1 MSPSTRL
8 IASFSRATPT
18 KRRARGSP
26 CDCARQS
33 SSSDG
38 GRGMTANGVR
48 GVLVVAEVNDGKLAG
63 IAQELLGAGHRLAD
77 ALGEELAAAVL
88 GSQVGDSGTEAIA
101 YGSDKAYVIDDPLL
115 ASPQPDAYAAALEH
129 LCRDVQPS
137 ILLLGKTSL
146 GIEVGPRL
154 AFRLQ
159 TALGSDCTDLRID
172 ADSKRLIMTRP
183 VFGGNAMLEM
193 ACADRF
199 PQMASVRGKTQAPLP
214 RDETRQGEIVHRP
227 SGIDA
232 SVVRAKFISRN
243 KKAVEGI
250 TLTGAPIVISGGR
263 GLKGADNFKHL
274 KELGDL
280 LGAAV
285 GASKAAVDEGWV
297 PSEMQ
302 VGLTGVTVTPNLYI
316 AVGISGAAQHIAG
329 MGYSKNIVAINRDP
343 DAAIFQRAHFGVVG
357 DWQKVIPAFTRK
369 CKELLE
375 K

>member
-1 MSPSTRL
+1 
-8 IASFSRATPT
+8 
-18 KRRARGSP
+18 
-26 CDCARQS
+26 
-33 SSSDG
+33 
-38 GRGMTANGVR
+38 MTANGAR
-48 GVLVVAEVNDGKLAG
+48 GVLVLAEISDGKLAG
-63 IAQELLGAGHRLAD
+63 IAQELLGAGRHLAD
-77 ALGEELAAAVL
+77 ALGETLAAAVL
-88 GSQVGDSGTEAIA
+88 GSQTGDSGTEAIA
-101 YGSDKAYVIDDPLL
+101 YGADQVYVIDDPLL
-115 ASPQPDAYAAALEH
+115 SSPQPDAYTAALER

-154 AFRLQ
+154 AFRLE

-172 ADSKRLIMTRP
+172 ADSRRLVMARP
-183 VFGGNAMLEM
+183 VFGGNAMLELV
-193 ACADRF
+193 CADRF
-199 PQMASVRGKTQAPLP
+199 PQIASVRSKTQAPLP
-214 RDETRQGEIVHRP
+214 RDDTRQGKVERRP
-227 SGIDA
+227 VGIDA

-243 KKAVEGI
+243 KKAVEGL
-250 TLTGAPIVISGGR
+250 TLTAAPIVISGGR
-263 GLKGADNFKHL
+263 GLKGADSFKEL
-274 KELGDL
+274 KELGEL

-297 PSEMQ
+297 PPEMQ

-329 MGYSKNIVAINRDP
+329 MGYSKNIVAINKDP

>member
-1 MSPSTRL
+1 
-8 IASFSRATPT
+8 
-18 KRRARGSP
+18 
-26 CDCARQS
+26 
-33 SSSDG
+33 
-38 GRGMTANGVR
+38 MTANAAR
-48 GVLVVAEVNDGKLAG
+48 GVLVVAEVSDGKLAG
-63 IAQELLGAGHRLAD
+63 IAQELLGAGRRLAD

-101 YGSDKAYVIDDPLL
+101 YGADKAYVIDDPLL

-154 AFRLQ
+154 AFRLR

-214 RDETRQGEIVHRP
+214 RDETHQGEVVNRP
-227 SGIDA
+227 AGIDA

-263 GLKGADNFKHL
+263 GLKGAENFTHL

-297 PSEMQ
+297 PPEMQ

-316 AVGISGAAQHIAG
+316 AIGISGAAQHIAG

>member
-1 MSPSTRL
+1 
-8 IASFSRATPT
+8 
-18 KRRARGSP
+18 
-26 CDCARQS
+26 
-33 SSSDG
+33 
-38 GRGMTANGVR
+38 MTANGAR
-48 GVLVVAEVNDGKLAG
+48 GVLVLAEVSDGKLAG
-63 IAQELLGAGHRLAD
+63 IAQELLGAGRRLAD

-88 GSQVGDSGTEAIA
+88 GSQVGDSGAEAIA
-101 YGSDKAYVIDDPLL
+101 YGADTVYVIDDPLL
-115 ASPQPDAYAAALEH
+115 ASPQPDAYTAALEH
-129 LCRDVQPS
+129 LCRDVKPS

-172 ADSKRLIMTRP
+172 AESKRLVMTRP

-193 ACADRF
+193 VCADHV
-199 PQMASVRGKTQAPLP
+199 PQMASVRPKTQAPLP
-214 RDETRQGEIVHRP
+214 RDDTRQGDVVHRP

-250 TLTGAPIVISGGR
+250 ALTGAPIVISGGR
-263 GLKGADNFKHL
+263 GLKGAENFEHL
-274 KELGDL
+274 KELGEL

-329 MGYSKNIVAINRDP
+329 MGYSKNIVAINKDP

-357 DWQKVIPAFTRK
+357 DWQKVILAFTRK

>member
-1 MSPSTRL
+1 M
-8 IASFSRATPT
+8 
-18 KRRARGSP
+18 
-26 CDCARQS
+26 
-33 SSSDG
+33 
-38 GRGMTANGVR
+38 
-48 GVLVVAEVNDGKLAG
+48 VVAEVSDGKLAG
-63 IAQELLGAGHRLAD
+63 IAQELLGAGRRLAD
-77 ALGEELAAAVL
+77 ALGEGLSAAVL
-88 GSQVGDSGTEAIA
+88 GTQLGDSGAEAIA
-101 YGSDKAYVIDDPLL
+101 YGADTVYVMDDPLL
-115 ASPQPDAYAAALEH
+115 ASPQPDAYVAALEH
-129 LCRDVQPS
+129 LCRDRRPS

-172 ADSKRLIMTRP
+172 PNSKRMVMTRP
-183 VFGGNAMLEM
+183 VFGGNAMVEM
-193 ACADRF
+193 VCVDRF
-199 PQMASVRGKTQAPLP
+199 PQMASVRGKTQAPLAH
-214 RDETRQGEIVHRP
+214 DATRRGEIVKRP
-227 SGIDA
+227 AGIDPT
-232 SVVRAKFISRN
+232 VVRARFVSRN

-263 GLKGADNFKHL
+263 GLKGAENFAPL

-357 DWQKVIPAFTRK
+357 DWQKVLPAFTRK

>member
-1 MSPSTRL
+1 
-8 IASFSRATPT
+8 
-18 KRRARGSP
+18 
-26 CDCARQS
+26 
-33 SSSDG
+33 
-38 GRGMTANGVR
+38 MTANGAR
-48 GVLVVAEVNDGKLAG
+48 GVLVLAEVSDGRLSG
-63 IAQELLGAGHRLAD
+63 VAQELLGVGRRLAD
-77 ALGEELAAAVL
+77 TLGEELAAAVL
-88 GSQVGDSGTEAIA
+88 GSQLGDSGQEAIA
-101 YGSDKAYVIDDPLL
+101 FGADQVYVIDDPLL
-115 ASPQPDAYAAALEH
+115 ASPQPDAYTSTLES
-129 LCRDVQPS
+129 LCQDVQPS

-154 AFRLQ
+154 AFRLD

-172 ADSKRLIMTRP
+172 PDSKRLIMTRP
-183 VFGGNAMLEM
+183 VFGGNAMVDM
-193 ACADRF
+193 VCAERS
-199 PQMASVRGKTQAPLP
+199 PQIASVRPKTQAPLI
-214 RDETRQGEIVHRP
+214 RDDTRSGEVVSRP
-227 SGIDA
+227 SGLDTA
-232 SVVRAKFISRN
+232 AVRTKFVSRN

-263 GLKGADNFKHL
+263 GLKGADNFKAL

-329 MGYSKNIVAINRDP
+329 MGYSKNIVAVNKDP

-357 DWQKVIPAFTRK
+357 DWQKVIEGFTRK

>member
-1 MSPSTRL
+1 
-8 IASFSRATPT
+8 
-18 KRRARGSP
+18 
-26 CDCARQS
+26 
-33 SSSDG
+33 
-38 GRGMTANGVR
+38 MTANGAQ
-48 GVLVVAEVNDGKLAG
+48 GVLVVAELSDGKLAG
-63 IAQELLGAGHRLAD
+63 MAQEVLGAGRRLAD

-88 GSQVGDSGTEAIA
+88 GSQVGDSGAEAIA
-101 YGSDKAYVIDDPLL
+101 HGADKAYVIDDPLL
-115 ASPQPDAYAAALEH
+115 ASPQPDAYTAALEH
-129 LCRDVQPS
+129 LCRDIQPK

-154 AFRLQ
+154 AFRLH
-159 TALGSDCTDLRID
+159 TALGSDCTDLRLD
-172 ADSKRLIMTRP
+172 PDSKRLIMTRP

-193 ACADRF
+193 ACADCF
-199 PQMASVRGKTQAPLP
+199 PQMASVRGKTQEPLP
-214 RDETRQGEIVHRP
+214 HDETRHGEVVNRP
-227 SGIDA
+227 AGIDA
-232 SVVRAKFISRN
+232 AVVRAKFISRN

-263 GLKGADNFKHL
+263 GLKGAESFKYL

-329 MGYSKNIVAINRDP
+329 MGYSKNIVAVNRDP

-375 K
+375 S

>member
-1 MSPSTRL
+1 
-8 IASFSRATPT
+8 
-18 KRRARGSP
+18 
-26 CDCARQS
+26 
-33 SSSDG
+33 
-38 GRGMTANGVR
+38 
-48 GVLVVAEVNDGKLAG
+48 VLAEVSDGKLAS
-63 IAQELLGAGHRLAD
+63 IAQELLGVGRGLAD
-77 ALGEELAAAVL
+77 VLGEELAAAVL
-88 GSQVGDSGTEAIA
+88 GGQSGDSGAEAIA
-101 YGSDKAYVIDDPLL
+101 YGADKVYVIDDPLL
-115 ASPQPDAYAAALEH
+115 ASPHPDAYTAALEH
-129 LCRDVQPS
+129 LCREVQPS

-146 GIEVGPRL
+146 GVEVGPRL
-154 AFRLQ
+154 AFRLG

-172 ADSKRLIMTRP
+172 ADSRRLVMTRP

-193 ACADRF
+193 VCAERF
-199 PQMASVRGKTQAPLP
+199 PQMASVRPKTQTPLP
-214 RDETRQGEIVHRP
+214 RDDTRRGEIINRP
-227 SGIDA
+227 SGVQA
-232 SVVRAKFISRN
+232 SDVRARFVSRN

-250 TLTGAPIVISGGR
+250 TLSGAPIVISGGR
-263 GLKGADNFKHL
+263 GLKGAENFKYL
-274 KELGDL
+274 QDLGEL

-297 PSEMQ
+297 PPEMQ

-329 MGYSKNIVAINRDP
+329 MGYSKNIVAVNRDP

>member
-1 MSPSTRL
+1 
-8 IASFSRATPT
+8 
-18 KRRARGSP
+18 
-26 CDCARQS
+26 
-33 SSSDG
+33 
-38 GRGMTANGVR
+38 MTANGAR
-48 GVLVVAEVNDGKLAG
+48 GVLILAEVSDGKLSG
-63 IAQELLGAGHRLAD
+63 MVHELLGVGRRLAD
-77 ALGEELAAAVL
+77 ALGEGLAAAVL
-88 GSQVGDSGTEAIA
+88 GSQLGDSGAEAVA
-101 YGSDKAYVIDDPLL
+101 YGADTVYVIDDPLL
-115 ASPQPDAYAAALEH
+115 ASPQPDAYTAALEH
-129 LCRDVQPS
+129 LCRDVQPN

-172 ADSKRLIMTRP
+172 PDSKRLVMARP

-193 ACADRF
+193 VCADQV
-199 PQMASVRGKTQAPLP
+199 PQMASVRPKTQAPLP
-214 RDETRQGEIVHRP
+214 RDDTRQGEVVNRS

-232 SVVRAKFISRN
+232 SAVRARFVSRN
-243 KKAVEGI
+243 KKTVEGI

-263 GLKGADNFKHL
+263 GLKGAENFKPL
-274 KELGDL
+274 KELGEL

-297 PSEMQ
+297 PPEMQ

-329 MGYSKNIVAINRDP
+329 MGYSKNIVAINKDP

>member
-1 MSPSTRL
+1 
-8 IASFSRATPT
+8 
-18 KRRARGSP
+18 
-26 CDCARQS
+26 
-33 SSSDG
+33 
-38 GRGMTANGVR
+38 MTANAAR
-48 GVLVVAEVNDGKLAG
+48 GVLVLAEVNDGQLSG
-63 IAQELLGAGHRLAD
+63 IAQELLGAGRRLAD
-77 ALGEELAAAVL
+77 ALGEALAAAVL
-88 GSQVGDSGTEAIA
+88 GSQVGDSGVEAIA
-101 YGSDKAYVIDDPLL
+101 YGADTAYIIDDPLL
-115 ASPQPDAYAAALEH
+115 TSPQPDAYTSALEH
-129 LCRDVQPS
+129 LCRDIQPS

-146 GIEVGPRL
+146 GVEVGPRL
-154 AFRLQ
+154 AFRLR
-159 TALGSDCTDLRID
+159 TVLGSDCTELRID
-172 ADSKRLIMTRP
+172 PDTRRLIMVRP

-193 ACADRF
+193 VCADRV
-199 PQMASVRGKTQAPLP
+199 PQMAGVRPKTQTPLP
-214 RDETRQGEIVHRP
+214 RDDTRQGEIVNRP

-250 TLTGAPIVISGGR
+250 TLASAPIVISGGR
-263 GLKGADNFKHL
+263 GLKGAESFKQL
-274 KELGDL
+274 RELGAL

-297 PSEMQ
+297 PPEMQ

-329 MGYSKNIVAINRDP
+329 MGYSKNIVAINKDP

-357 DWQKVIPAFTRK
+357 DWQKVIAAFTHK

>member
-1 MSPSTRL
+1 
-8 IASFSRATPT
+8 
-18 KRRARGSP
+18 
-26 CDCARQS
+26 
-33 SSSDG
+33 
-38 GRGMTANGVR
+38 
-48 GVLVVAEVNDGKLAG
+48 
-63 IAQELLGAGHRLAD
+63 
-77 ALGEELAAAVL
+77 
-88 GSQVGDSGTEAIA
+88 
-101 YGSDKAYVIDDPLL
+101 
-115 ASPQPDAYAAALEH
+115 
-129 LCRDVQPS
+129 
-137 ILLLGKTSL
+137 
-146 GIEVGPRL
+146 VGPRL

-297 PSEMQ
+297 PPEMQ

-343 DAAIFQRAHFGVVG
+343 DAAIFQRAQFGVVG

>member
-1 MSPSTRL
+1 
-8 IASFSRATPT
+8 
-18 KRRARGSP
+18 
-26 CDCARQS
+26 
-33 SSSDG
+33 
-38 GRGMTANGVR
+38 MTANGAR
-48 GVLVVAEVNDGKLAG
+48 GVLVLAEVSDGRLSG
-63 IAQELLGAGHRLAD
+63 VAQELLGVGRRLAD
-77 ALGEELAAAVL
+77 TLGEELAAAVL
-88 GSQVGDSGTEAIA
+88 GSQLGDSGQEAIA
-101 YGSDKAYVIDDPLL
+101 FGADKVYVIDDPLL
-115 ASPQPDAYAAALEH
+115 ASPQPDAYTSTLAS

-154 AFRLQ
+154 AFRLD

-172 ADSKRLIMTRP
+172 PDSKRLIMTRP
-183 VFGGNAMLEM
+183 VFGGNAMVDM
-193 ACADRF
+193 VCAERS
-199 PQMASVRGKTQAPLP
+199 PQIATVRPKTQAPLL
-214 RDETRQGEIVHRP
+214 RDDTRSGEVVSRP
-227 SGIDA
+227 SGLDTA
-232 SVVRAKFISRN
+232 AVRTKFVSRN

-263 GLKGADNFKHL
+263 GLKGADNFKAL
-274 KELGDL
+274 KELGGL

-297 PSEMQ
+297 PPEMQ

-329 MGYSKNIVAINRDP
+329 MGYSKNIVAVNKDP

-357 DWQKVIPAFTRK
+357 DWQKVIEGFTRK

>member
-1 MSPSTRL
+1 
-8 IASFSRATPT
+8 
-18 KRRARGSP
+18 
-26 CDCARQS
+26 
-33 SSSDG
+33 
-38 GRGMTANGVR
+38 MTANGAR
-48 GVLVVAEVNDGKLAG
+48 GVLVVAELSDGKLAG
-63 IAQELLGAGHRLAD
+63 MAQELLGVGRRLAD

-88 GSQVGDSGTEAIA
+88 GSQVGDAGTEAIA
-101 YGSDKAYVIDDPLL
+101 YGAEKAYVIDDPLL
-115 ASPQPDAYAAALEH
+115 ASPQPDAYTAALEH
-129 LCRDVQPS
+129 ICRDVHPS

-146 GIEVGPRL
+146 GVEVGPRL

-193 ACADRF
+193 ACADCF
-199 PQMASVRGKTQAPLP
+199 PQMAIVRGKTQAPLP
-214 RDETRQGEIVHRP
+214 RDGTRQGEVVHRP
-227 SGIDA
+227 SGVDA
-232 SVVRAKFISRN
+232 SAIRARFVSRN

-263 GLKGADNFKHL
+263 GLKGPENFKHL

-297 PSEMQ
+297 PPEMQ

>member
-1 MSPSTRL
+1 MTVN
-8 IASFSRATPT
+8 
-18 KRRARGSP
+18 
-26 CDCARQS
+26 
-33 SSSDG
+33 G
-38 GRGMTANGVR
+38 GR
-48 GVLVVAEVNDGKLAG
+48 GVLVAAEVSDGKLAG
-63 IAQELLGAGHRLAD
+63 IAQELLGAGRRLAD

-101 YGSDKAYVIDDPLL
+101 YGADKVYVIDDPLL
-115 ASPQPDAYAAALEH
+115 ATPQPDAYTAALEH
-129 LCRDVQPS
+129 LCRDVHPS
-137 ILLLGKTSL
+137 IVLLGKTSL

-172 ADSKRLIMTRP
+172 PDSKRLIMTRP

-193 ACADRF
+193 TCADRF
-199 PQMASVRGKTQAPLP
+199 PQMASVRSKTQVPLP
-214 RDETRQGEIVHRP
+214 RDETRQGEVAHRP

>member
-1 MSPSTRL
+1 M
-8 IASFSRATPT
+8 A
-18 KRRARGSP
+18 
-26 CDCARQS
+26 
-33 SSSDG
+33 
-38 GRGMTANGVR
+38 ANDAR
-48 GVLVVAEVNDGKLAG
+48 GVLVLAEVSDGQLAG
-63 IAQELLGAGHRLAD
+63 IAQELLGVGRRLAD
-77 ALGEELAAAVL
+77 ALGQELAAAVL
-88 GSQVGDSGTEAIA
+88 GSQLGDSGGEAIA
-101 YGSDKAYVIDDPLL
+101 YGADKVYTIDDPLL
-115 ASPQPDAYAAALEH
+115 ATPQPDAYTGALEQ

-146 GIEVGPRL
+146 GVEVGPRL

-172 ADSKRLIMTRP
+172 PESKRLVMTRP
-183 VFGGNAMLEM
+183 VFGGNAMLEV
-193 ACADRF
+193 ACAERF
-199 PQMASVRGKTQAPLP
+199 PQMASVRAKTHAPLP
-214 RDETRQGEIVHRP
+214 RDEARRGEVVQRP

-243 KKAVEGI
+243 KKAVDGM
-250 TLTGAPIVISGGR
+250 TLAGAPIVISGGR
-263 GLKGADNFKHL
+263 GLKGAENFKHL

-280 LGAAV
+280 IGAAV

-297 PSEMQ
+297 PPEMQ

-357 DWQKVIPAFTRK
+357 DWQKILPAFTRK

>member
-1 MSPSTRL
+1 
-8 IASFSRATPT
+8 
-18 KRRARGSP
+18 
-26 CDCARQS
+26 
-33 SSSDG
+33 
-38 GRGMTANGVR
+38 MTANGAR
-48 GVLVVAEVNDGKLAG
+48 GVLVLAEVSDGKLAG
-63 IAQELLGAGHRLAD
+63 VAQELLGAGRRLAD

-88 GSQVGDSGTEAIA
+88 GSQLGDSGTEAIA
-101 YGSDKAYVIDDPLL
+101 FGADTVYVIDDPLL
-115 ASPQPDAYAAALEH
+115 ASPQPDAYTAALEH

-172 ADSKRLIMTRP
+172 PDTKRLIMARP
-183 VFGGNAMLEM
+183 VFGGNAMLELV
-193 ACADRF
+193 CADRF
-199 PQMASVRGKTQAPLP
+199 PQMASVRAKTQAPLT
-214 RDETRQGEIVHRP
+214 RDDARRGEIISRP
-227 SGIDA
+227 AGLDA
-232 SVVRAKFISRN
+232 SVIRAKFVSRN
-243 KKAVEGI
+243 KKVVEGI

-263 GLKGADNFKHL
+263 GLKGAENFKYL
-274 KELGDL
+274 RELGEL

-297 PSEMQ
+297 PPEMQ
-302 VGLTGVTVTPNLYI
+302 VGLTGVTVTPGLYI

-329 MGYSKNIVAINRDP
+329 MGYSKNIVAINKDP

>member
-1 MSPSTRL
+1 
-8 IASFSRATPT
+8 
-18 KRRARGSP
+18 
-26 CDCARQS
+26 
-33 SSSDG
+33 
-38 GRGMTANGVR
+38 MTVNGAR
-48 GVLVVAEVNDGKLAG
+48 GVLVLAEVSDGKLSG
-63 IAQELLGAGHRLAD
+63 IAQELLGAGRGLAD

-88 GSQVGDSGTEAIA
+88 GSQLGDSGAEAIA
-101 YGSDKAYVIDDPLL
+101 YGADKVYVIDDPLL
-115 ASPQPDAYAAALEH
+115 ASPQPDAYTAALER

-146 GIEVGPRL
+146 GVEVGPRL

-159 TALGSDCTDLRID
+159 TALASDCTDLHID
-172 ADSKRLIMTRP
+172 ADSKRLVMTRP
-183 VFGGNAMLEM
+183 VFGGNAMM
-193 ACADRF
+193 DMVCAEHF
-199 PQMASVRGKTQAPLP
+199 PQMATVRPKTQTPLP
-214 RDETRQGEIVHRP
+214 RDDTRQGELVSRP
-227 SGIDA
+227 AGIEA
-232 SVVRAKFISRN
+232 SAIRAKFISRN

-263 GLKGADNFKHL
+263 GLKGAENFKHL
-274 KELGDL
+274 HELAGL

-297 PSEMQ
+297 PPEMQ
-302 VGLTGVTVTPNLYI
+302 VGLTGVTVTPGLYI

-329 MGYSKNIVAINRDP
+329 MGYSKNIVAINKDP

-357 DWQKVIPAFTRK
+357 DWQKVVEAFTRK

>member
-1 MSPSTRL
+1 M
-8 IASFSRATPT
+8 AATD
-18 KRRARGSP
+18 A
-26 CDCARQS
+26 
-33 SSSDG
+33 
-38 GRGMTANGVR
+38 R
-48 GVLVVAEVNDGKLAG
+48 GVLVLAEVSDGQLAG
-63 IAQELLGAGHRLAD
+63 IAQELLGVGRRLAD
-77 ALGEELAAAVL
+77 ALGQELAAAVL
-88 GSQVGDSGTEAIA
+88 GSQLGDSAGEAIA
-101 YGSDKAYVIDDPLL
+101 YGADKVYAIDDPLL
-115 ASPQPDAYAAALEH
+115 ATPQPDAYTAALEQ
-129 LCRDVQPS
+129 LCRDVQPN

-146 GIEVGPRL
+146 GVEVGPRI
-154 AFRLQ
+154 AFRLH

-172 ADSKRLIMTRP
+172 PESKRLVMTRP

-193 ACADRF
+193 VCAERF
-199 PQMASVRGKTQAPLP
+199 PQMASVRAKTQAPLP
-214 RDETRQGEIVHRP
+214 RDEARQGEVVQRP

-232 SVVRAKFISRN
+232 SLVRAKFISRN

-263 GLKGADNFKHL
+263 GLKGAENFKYL

-297 PSEMQ
+297 PPEMQ

-343 DAAIFQRAHFGVVG
+343 EAAIFQRAHFGAVG
-357 DWQKVIPAFTRK
+357 DWQKIIPAFTRK

>member
-1 MSPSTRL
+1 
-8 IASFSRATPT
+8 
-18 KRRARGSP
+18 
-26 CDCARQS
+26 
-33 SSSDG
+33 
-38 GRGMTANGVR
+38 MTANEAR
-48 GVLVVAEVNDGKLAG
+48 GVLILAEVSDGKLAG
-63 IAQELLGAGHRLAD
+63 IAQELLGAGRHLAD
-77 ALGEELAAAVL
+77 ALGEPLAAAVL

-101 YGSDKAYVIDDPLL
+101 YGADKVYVIDDPLL
-115 ASPQPDAYAAALEH
+115 SSPQPDAYTAALER

-154 AFRLQ
+154 AFRLE

-172 ADSKRLIMTRP
+172 PDSKRLIMVRP

-193 ACADRF
+193 VCADRF
-199 PQMASVRGKTQAPLP
+199 PQMASVRAKTQTPLP
-214 RDETRQGEIVHRP
+214 RDDRRQGEIDSRP
-227 SGIDA
+227 AGIEA

-243 KKAVEGI
+243 KKAVEGL
-250 TLTGAPIVISGGR
+250 TLTAAPIVISGGR
-263 GLKGADNFKHL
+263 GLKGADSFKQL

-316 AVGISGAAQHIAG
+316 AIGISGAAQHIAG
-329 MGYSKNIVAINRDP
+329 MGYSKNIVAINKDP
-343 DAAIFQRAHFGVVG
+343 DAAIFQRAHFGLVG
-357 DWQKVIPAFTRK
+357 DWQKVVPAFTRK

>member
-1 MSPSTRL
+1 M
-8 IASFSRATPT
+8 A
-18 KRRARGSP
+18 
-26 CDCARQS
+26 
-33 SSSDG
+33 
-38 GRGMTANGVR
+38 ANDAR
-48 GVLVVAEVNDGKLAG
+48 GVLVLAEVSDGQLAG
-63 IAQELLGAGHRLAD
+63 IAQELLGVGRRLAD
-77 ALGEELAAAVL
+77 ALGQELAAAVL
-88 GSQVGDSGTEAIA
+88 GSQLGDSGGEAIA
-101 YGSDKAYVIDDPLL
+101 YGADKVYTIDDPLL
-115 ASPQPDAYAAALEH
+115 ATPQPDAYTGALEQ

-146 GIEVGPRL
+146 GVEVGPRL

-172 ADSKRLIMTRP
+172 PESKRLVMTRP

-193 ACADRF
+193 ACAERF
-199 PQMASVRGKTQAPLP
+199 PQMASVRAKTQAPLP
-214 RDETRQGEIVHRP
+214 RDEARRGEVVQRP

-243 KKAVEGI
+243 KKAVEGM
-250 TLTGAPIVISGGR
+250 TLAGAPIVISGGR
-263 GLKGADNFKHL
+263 GLKGAENFKHL

-280 LGAAV
+280 IGAAV

-297 PSEMQ
+297 PPEMQ

-357 DWQKVIPAFTRK
+357 DWQKILPAFTRK